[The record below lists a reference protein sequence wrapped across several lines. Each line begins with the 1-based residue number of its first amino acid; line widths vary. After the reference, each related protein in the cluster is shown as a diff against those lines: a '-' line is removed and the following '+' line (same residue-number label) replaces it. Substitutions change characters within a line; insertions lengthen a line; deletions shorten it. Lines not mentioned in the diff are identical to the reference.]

1 MSIAGT
7 GSYILL
13 FPEKGVGMSNM
24 KSSGVVL
31 TYGTFDIFHAGHV
44 HILRRARQLGD
55 KLIVAVSTD
64 DFNQVKGKKSLFS
77 YEERKLIVE
86 SSRYV
91 DFVIPE
97 SCWEQKI
104 EDVKRY
110 NVSTFVMG
118 HDWAGKF
125 DFLKPYCNVVYL
137 DRTPI
142 ISSSYFKDVIQK
154 AAA

>member
-1 MSIAGT
+1 MS
-7 GSYILL
+7 SL
-13 FPEKGVGMSNM
+13 

-44 HILRRARQLGD
+44 NILRRARQMGD
-55 KLIVAVSTD
+55 ELIVAVSTD
-64 DFNQVKGKKSLFS
+64 DFNALKGKKSLFS

-91 DFVIPE
+91 DLVIPE
-97 SCWEQKI
+97 NCWEQKI

-125 DFLKPYCNVVYL
+125 DFLKPYCKVVYL
-137 DRTPI
+137 DRTPV
-142 ISSSYFKDVIQK
+142 ISSSYYKNAIQSPT
-154 AAA
+154 A

>member
-1 MSIAGT
+1 MS
-7 GSYILL
+7 LL
-13 FPEKGVGMSNM
+13 

-44 HILRRARQLGD
+44 NILRRARQMGD

-64 DFNQVKGKKSLFS
+64 DFNALKGKKSLFS

-86 SSRYV
+86 SSKYV
-91 DFVIPE
+91 DLVIPE
-97 SCWEQKI
+97 NCWQQKV

-110 NVSTFVMG
+110 NISTFVMG

-125 DFLKPYCNVVYL
+125 DFLKPYCEVVYL
-137 DRTPI
+137 DRTPV
-142 ISSSYFKDVIQK
+142 ISSSYYKSAIQSTT
-154 AAA
+154 A

>member
-1 MSIAGT
+1 MRS
-7 GSYILL
+7 L
-13 FPEKGVGMSNM
+13 

-44 HILRRARQLGD
+44 NILRRARQMGD
-55 KLIVAVSTD
+55 ELIVAVSTD
-64 DFNQVKGKKSLFS
+64 DFNALKGKESLFS

-86 SSRYV
+86 SSKYV
-91 DFVIPE
+91 DLVIPE
-97 SCWEQKI
+97 NCWEQKI

-125 DFLKPYCNVVYL
+125 DFLKPYCKVVYL
-137 DRTPI
+137 DRTPV
-142 ISSSYFKDVIQK
+142 ISSSYYKNAIQSPT
-154 AAA
+154 A